1 MKALSVPFIFV
12 LAAFFGLFELL
23 VRHKSLKYRGEV
35 LPPPDLRRVER
46 GGSTEYF
53 IRAYRGV
60 TRD

>member
-1 MKALSVPFIFV
+1 MKALSVPFIFI
-12 LAAFFGLFELL
+12 LAALLGLLELI
-23 VRHKSLKYRGEV
+23 VRYRSMPRSEM